1 MPLALQGDI
10 SEFTRLYVEA
20 YMLLVNAAAVV
31 LCNFWHQADL
41 DWSER
46 SDTRPDEQNHAFAS
60 RQNPRQIAA
69 VRAAP
74 AGGSEKINK
83 NNFR

>member
-1 MPLALQGDI
+1 MPVALQGDM

-20 YMLLVNAAAVV
+20 YKLLVNAACGGFVQLLTSKV
-31 LCNFWHQADL
+31 
-41 DWSER
+41 
-46 SDTRPDEQNHAFAS
+46 
-60 RQNPRQIAA
+60 AA

-74 AGGSEKINK
+74 AGGTGKINK